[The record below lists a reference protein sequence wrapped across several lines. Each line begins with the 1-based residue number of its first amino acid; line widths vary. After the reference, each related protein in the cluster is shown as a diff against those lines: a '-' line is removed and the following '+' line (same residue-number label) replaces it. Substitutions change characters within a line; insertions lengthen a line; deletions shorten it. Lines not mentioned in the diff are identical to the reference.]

1 VNELFLDIETRRT
14 ADQALIKRLME
25 SVSPPGNYKK
35 AETIAE
41 WWKNEGATAR
51 LEAVNRT
58 ALDGTYGRLASIA
71 WAVDDH
77 AVKCVY
83 GEDEV
88 GLLHSARQVF
98 EETIQAT
105 DIVAFNG
112 DFDLRFLYQR
122 MVINKVPVPWRLMYA
137 LKARDGFTDPMREW
151 AGFKGMIKQTEL
163 ELALG
168 ITREDVLTGAEV
180 GEAIDA
186 GDWDAVE
193 HHNMCDVENLRA
205 IYRRMKR

>member
-1 VNELFLDIETRRT
+1 VNELFIDIETRRT

-58 ALDGTYGRLASIA
+58 ALDGTYGRLASVA
-71 WAVDDH
+71 WAMNDE
-77 AVKCVY
+77 AVKCVR
-83 GEDEV
+83 GDDELA
-88 GLLHSARQVF
+88 LLNAAAIEFRVN
-98 EETIQAT
+98 TPM

-112 DFDLRFLYQR
+112 EFDLRFLYQR
-122 MVINKVPVPWRLMYA
+122 MVINKIPVPHPLRHA
-137 LKARDGFTDPMREW
+137 LRVREGWIDPMRLW
-151 AGFKGMIKQTEL
+151 AGFKGTIKQTEL

-168 ITREDVLTGAEV
+168 ISREDAIAGADV
-180 GEAIDA
+180 GTAIDA
-186 GDWDAVE
+186 GDWGAVE
-193 HHNMCDVENLRA
+193 YHNMCDVENLRA
-205 IYRRMKR
+205 IYRRMKA